1 MEKPPVTRGDCRDG
15 RRPCPWVRCR
25 YHLAGDAGGDTGD
38 TCALDLAE
46 LGGMKLVEVGA
57 VLGVTRQRVE
67 QIERVALAKL
77 RHRLAPLEIS
87 GADFANPEGG
97 QLLEDDT
104 E

>member
-1 MEKPPVTRGDCRDG
+1 
-15 RRPCPWVRCR
+15 
-25 YHLAGDAGGDTGD
+25 
-38 TCALDLAE
+38 
-46 LGGMKLVEVGA
+46 MKLVEVGA